1 MSQKWPGLLSGK
13 PSGDPTSALPSSD
26 QSAATISAKVCAQK
40 RQLPCTRETET
51 HQEVSFSR
59 TALNSSSNQG
69 SANMHLPGGS
79 SADPP
84 FPQPRRANT
93 VWNRLQL
100 PWHPRRRA
108 SGAHTQ
114 VPSALPLASNQT
126 RLLIVGQLGYNIFMT
141 TDGAPGL

>member
-1 MSQKWPGLLSGK
+1 MSQKWPGWLSGK

-40 RQLPCTRETET
+40 CQLPCTRETET
-51 HQEVSFSR
+51 RQQVSFSK
-59 TALNSSSNQG
+59 TALNSISNQG
-69 SANMHLPGGS
+69 SANMHLPGGR

-84 FPQPRRANT
+84 FPHHRQANP

-108 SGAHTQ
+108 SGAYTE

-126 RLLIVGQLGYNIFMT
+126 RLLIVGRLG
-141 TDGAPGL
+141 